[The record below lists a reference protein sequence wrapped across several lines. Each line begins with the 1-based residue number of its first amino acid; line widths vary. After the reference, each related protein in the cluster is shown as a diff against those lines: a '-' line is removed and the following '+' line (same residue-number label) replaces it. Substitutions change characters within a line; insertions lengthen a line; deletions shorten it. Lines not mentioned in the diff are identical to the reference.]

1 MTSQSLER
9 KVPSASSACFLPGKD
24 IPAERVGEGV
34 LRQVMGYDPSILLAR
49 VLFEAGGVGEIHDHP
64 HSQVTYIESG
74 EFEVYIGGETRLLSA
89 GDGFY
94 IPPNT
99 SHGAVCKKAGA
110 LIDVFS
116 PVREDFLDEGD
127 EASPAGRE

>member
-1 MTSQSLER
+1 MTRQ
-9 KVPSASSACFLPGKD
+9 VHGSASSARFLAGSD
-24 IPAERVGEGV
+24 IPEEKVGHGM

-49 VLFEAGGVGEIHDHP
+49 VVFEEGGVGEIHDHP

-74 EFEVYIGGETRLLSA
+74 EFEVSIGEETRLLGA

-116 PVREDFLDEGD
+116 PAREDFLEDIEY
-127 EASPAGRE
+127 